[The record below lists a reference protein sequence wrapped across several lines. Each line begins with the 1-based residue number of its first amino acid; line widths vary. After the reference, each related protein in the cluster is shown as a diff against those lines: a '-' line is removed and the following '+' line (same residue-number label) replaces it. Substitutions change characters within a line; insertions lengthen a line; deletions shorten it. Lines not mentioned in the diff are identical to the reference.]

1 MYNKAVSSLVK
12 QMASWDLTDRQVCDV
27 EMLLTGAFK
36 PLQGFLKQT
45 DYDRVLHSMRLADG
59 QLWPMPITL
68 DVSETF
74 ADTLNIGQT
83 IALRDSEGVLLA
95 FMLIEDCWIAD
106 KKAEAQAVFGT
117 TDPSHPGVDYLL
129 HRTGKVYL
137 GGKLEKVELPL
148 HYDYRQYR
156 HTPAEL
162 KARFEQLGWQQV
174 LGYHTREV
182 MHRAEQALTAQAA
195 ESLQTPLLIQPV
207 VGLGGVGRS
216 IDHFTRVRC
225 YEQILP
231 TYALSSVM
239 LSLLPLAVRLAGPRE
254 ALWYALIRKNYA
266 CTHFIVQESL
276 GSPVT
281 EEGAE
286 SFYHPAAAPLLVN
299 EYAEEIGIS
308 IVTPAAM
315 QYVPALQ
322 AYRPMTE
329 IGESEAA
336 LALSVGEF
344 QRYLHEDLPVPEW
357 FAYPQV
363 MAELKKTYPPRH
375 LQGLTIFFTG
385 LSGAG
390 KSTVANALRI
400 KLLEMG
406 GRPVTLLDGD
416 VVRKNLSSELSFS
429 KEHRDLNIRRIG
441 YVASEITKNGGIAIC
456 APIAPYAA
464 IRREV
469 RETISAVGGFVEIH
483 VATPLSECERRD
495 RKGLYAK
502 ARAGLVKGF
511 TGIDDPYEVPVNPE
525 MVLDTTALTPDDC
538 AQHILQKL
546 TQLGFIK
553 NN

>member
-1 MYNKAVSSLVK
+1 M
-12 QMASWDLTDRQVCDV
+12 
-27 EMLLTGAFK
+27 
-36 PLQGFLKQT
+36 
-45 DYDRVLHSMRLADG
+45 
-59 QLWPMPITL
+59 
-68 DVSETF
+68 
-74 ADTLNIGQT
+74 
-83 IALRDSEGVLLA
+83 
-95 FMLIEDCWIAD
+95 
-106 KKAEAQAVFGT
+106 
-117 TDPSHPGVDYLL
+117 
-129 HRTGKVYL
+129 
-137 GGKLEKVELPL
+137 
-148 HYDYRQYR
+148 
-156 HTPAEL
+156 
-162 KARFEQLGWQQV
+162 
-174 LGYHTREV
+174 
-182 MHRAEQALTAQAA
+182 
-195 ESLQTPLLIQPV
+195 

-322 AYRPMTE
+322 AYRPVNE
-329 IGESEAA
+329 ISTSEAA
-336 LALSVGEF
+336 LALSAGEF